1 MMAAASPGPNL
12 LIVTRPSAGRSLGA
26 GILTALGV
34 ATAATIWL
42 SPAVLGLSFV
52 FERFV
57 WLYGVLKLLGG
68 VYLLYLGVKA

>member
-1 MMAAASPGPNL
+1 MAAASPGPSF
-12 LIVTRPSAGRSLGA
+12 LIVTRTSAGRSLRA
-26 GILTALGV
+26 GGLTVLGV

-68 VYLLYLGVKA
+68 VYLTYLGVKA

>member
-1 MMAAASPGPNL
+1 M
-12 LIVTRPSAGRSLGA
+12 
-26 GILTALGV
+26 LGV

-68 VYLLYLGVKA
+68 VYLTYLGVKA